1 MDREE
6 LLELMILTPAPTPT
20 LDAWDSVLAIYAGH
34 LEKLG
39 AKLDEKDLGLLVAS
53 GAMFYRT
60 LCQANAARLQALE
73 RQAAPSPRGAK
84 GRHDGD
90 ESTPE
95 TSPRHSK
102 GL

>member
-73 RQAAPSPRGAK
+73 RQAAQPSRGARD
-84 GRHDGD
+84 GHDGT
-90 ESTPE
+90 EPA
-95 TSPRHSK
+95 PKGK